1 MTEERRS
8 RTYARRRDLRE
19 APLQDPFGPP
29 AAHPGAPLGGHAG
42 TAGRGPTTQ
51 ELELYRDTVLPARL
65 PDLSLEHLPDPLPA
79 PQGGG
84 ERARAFVERWS
95 IWAAGL
101 GRPPRDPSGRR
112 HYPHREG
119 MLPPALFIAAGLGV
133 AGLVGLLTGIL
144 VTAPDDGA
152 AAAAAVPPTV
162 TVTKQVTQPPVTET
176 RTRTRTRT
184 ATVTATATQAPPPAA
199 GGVLQPGSQG
209 PAVAQLQQDL
219 AALGLFQGQVNGQ
232 YDEPTRAAVQN
243 FQARAGVTGDPPG
256 VAGQATLDALARV
269 LGRG

>member
-1 MTEERRS
+1 VTEERRS

-19 APLQDPFGPP
+19 APLQDSFEAPGG
-29 AAHPGAPLGGHAG
+29 HPGGHPGG
-42 TAGRGPTTQ
+42 TGRGPTTQ
-51 ELELYRDTVLPARL
+51 ELELYRDPVPPARL
-65 PDLSLEHLPDPLPA
+65 PDLSLEHLPEPLPG
-79 PQGGG
+79 PQGSG

-112 HYPHREG
+112 QYPHREG

-144 VTAPDDGA
+144 VTAPGPGA
-152 AAAAAVPPTV
+152 TAAAAVPPTV
-162 TVTKQVTQPPVTET
+162 TVTQRVTQPPVTET

-199 GGVLQPGSQG
+199 GGGVLQPGSQG

-232 YDEPTRAAVQN
+232 YDEQTRAAVQN